1 MHKGVLRI
9 AIVLSA
15 ALLNMISAQA
25 SDYKGGYIGGK
36 FGINNSSASGAISA
50 PSASTFA
57 YGVQGGYLQG
67 GYNWDVSAATIGVG
81 AYADFNS
88 YEKHENG
95 VEYGSRAYG
104 MDTKLGLPAG
114 DWLPY
119 GKIGYG
125 YSTGTRDLGAVAN
138 KSLNYAIGVEYK
150 LVSRLG
156 AIVEYKGDSFSNKDG
171 SVTIRNRTL
180 SFGLNYYFD
189 RPEVAPIIA
198 VSVPELEQL
207 GLPEPELDT
216 DIASEPPP
224 DIGSSIVSSSKI
236 QSDPE
241 SWRTLLD
248 NNTVRVEG
256 SRFVTGSAV
265 LESGVVVS
273 GPVMLMPGDVK
284 ELKEVVAFAGK
295 YPDSKLELTGYSDNI
310 GSEEFNQ
317 MQSLARAE
325 SVKKYMVKKGV
336 AADRISTKGEG
347 SANPVGDNN
356 TYEGRAINHRVEIH
370 AVVKEQQKDNAAR
383 PAPKSTPKPEVVSAP
398 ITASTLKSASE
409 PDSWKALLENK
420 PVHIESTNFVAG
432 TIKLKPRADKEL
444 DAVAAFVGKH
454 PEANLEI
461 VGYSD
466 NKSEPALSL
475 ELADSVRNYLV
486 TKGVASNRITIKGE
500 GSANPVADNKTKAGR
515 TKNRRVEIHSVAKEQ
530 KISGEANPVPMP
542 SLAPAPAPKPVAAPA
557 LVAVPSAVAAPVP
570 VSVPAPV
577 AVPET
582 WKLLLEEKPVL
593 VNIEGT
599 SFDSGSGRPNSHVV
613 EELDEVVGFAGK
625 YPDTK
630 LELTGYTDRTGSPEL
645 NKKLSFTRAESVK
658 KYLVKKGV
666 SASRITTNGKG
677 PANPVGNDNTKEG
690 RAKNRRVEIHSVIK
704 DEKKA
709 RAGVVA
715 PAPVTDQSSGPDK
728 PPP

>member
-15 ALLNMISAQA
+15 ALLNMVAAQA

-36 FGINNSSASGAISA
+36 FGINNSSATGAINA

-104 MDTKLGLPAG
+104 MDAKLGLPAG
-114 DWLPY
+114 DWLSY

-198 VSVPELEQL
+198 VSVPEL
-207 GLPEPELDT
+207 DI
-216 DIASEPPP
+216 DIASELPP

-256 SRFVTGSAV
+256 SRFITGSV
-265 LESGVVVS
+265 ILESGVGVVS
-273 GPVMLMPGDVK
+273 GTVMLMPGDIK
-284 ELKEVVAFAGK
+284 KLNEVVAFAGK
-295 YPDSKLELTGYSDNI
+295 YPDSKLELFGYSDNI

-317 MQSLARAE
+317 KQSLARAE
-325 SVKKYMVKKGV
+325 SVKKYLVKKGV

-370 AVVKEQQKDNAAR
+370 AVVKEQQKDSATR
-383 PAPKSTPKPEVVSAP
+383 PTPKSTPKPEVVSAP
-398 ITASTLKSASE
+398 IPASTLKSASE
-409 PDSWKALLENK
+409 PDSWKTLMENK

-432 TIKLKPRADKEL
+432 TIKLKPKAGKEL
-444 DAVAAFVGKH
+444 DAVVAFAGKH

-486 TKGVASNRITIKGE
+486 TKDVASNRITIKGE

-515 TKNRRVEIHSVAKEQ
+515 TKNRRVEIRSVAKEQ

-542 SLAPAPAPKPVAAPA
+542 SLAPAPVPKPVAVPA
-557 LVAVPSAVAAPVP
+557 LVAVPSAVAAPV
-570 VSVPAPV
+570 PV

-645 NKKLSFTRAESVK
+645 NQKLSFTRAESVK

-677 PANPVGNDNTKEG
+677 PANPVGNNNTKEG

-709 RAGVVA
+709 RAGVAA
-715 PAPVTDQSSGPDK
+715 PAPVTDQSSGLGPDK

>member
-15 ALLNMISAQA
+15 ALLNMVAAQA

-36 FGINNSSASGAISA
+36 FGINNSSASGAINA

-67 GYNWDVSAATIGVG
+67 GYNWDVSAATIGAG

-95 VEYGSRAYG
+95 VEYGSRGYG
-104 MDTKLGLPAG
+104 IDTKLGLPAG

-156 AIVEYKGDSFSNKDG
+156 AIVEYKGDTFSSKDG
-171 SVTIRNRTL
+171 SITIRNRTL

-198 VSVPELEQL
+198 VSVPELEQQL
-207 GLPEPELDT
+207 GLPEPEFDI

-224 DIGSSIVSSSKI
+224 DIGSSMSSSKI

-256 SRFVTGSAV
+256 SRFVSGSV
-265 LESGVVVS
+265 ILESGVVS
-273 GPVMLMPGDVK
+273 GSVMLMPGDVK
-284 ELKEVVAFAGK
+284 ELQEVVGFAGK
-295 YPDSKLELTGYSDNI
+295 YPDSKLELIGYSDNI

-325 SVKKYMVKKGV
+325 SIKKYMVKKGV

-370 AVVKEQQKDNAAR
+370 AVVKEQQKDNATR
-383 PAPKSTPKPEVVSAP
+383 PAPQSTPKPEVVSAP
-398 ITASTLKSASE
+398 IPASTLKSASE
-409 PDSWKALLENK
+409 PDSWTTLLENK

-432 TIKLKPRADKEL
+432 TIKLKPKADKEL
-444 DAVAAFVGKH
+444 DAVVAFAGKH

-515 TKNRRVEIHSVAKEQ
+515 TKNRRVEIRSVAKEQ

-542 SLAPAPAPKPVAAPA
+542 SLAPAPGPKPVAVPTLVAAPTPVAVSKPVAAP
-557 LVAVPSAVAAPVP
+557 V
-570 VSVPAPV
+570 PV

-645 NKKLSFTRAESVK
+645 NQKLSFTRAESVK

-677 PANPVGNDNTKEG
+677 PANPVGNNNTKEG

-704 DEKKA
+704 DE
-709 RAGVVA
+709 
-715 PAPVTDQSSGPDK
+715 
-728 PPP
+728 